1 MRTTENKDSK
11 VGVIGILVCL
21 ALLLMLSSCA
31 EVARDMGIDDS
42 PDIEL
47 RSGPVGSQ
55 SNPSPL
61 DPFKRYDLIM
71 AANEC
76 RFFSMKVP
84 ERWFWKVYLTGAN
97 RRENAQAR
105 ISAYIG
111 QSDQP
116 FASVPETYFE
126 KTMILNR
133 EGDQVVLGVGNKG
146 PARVAILRICQ
157 EGAPVHVTIESQ
169 VSSTSDLLGP
179 KGNHPGFKK

>member
-1 MRTTENKDSK
+1 MEKKFYNR
-11 VGVIGILVCL
+11 IGFCL
-21 ALLLMLSSCA
+21 CLFAMFLFLGSCA

-47 RSGPVGSQ
+47 RSGLMGTQ
-55 SNPSPL
+55 SNPVSL

-105 ISAYIG
+105 ISASIG
-111 QSDQP
+111 QSGQT

-146 PARVAILRICQ
+146 PARLAVLRICQ
-157 EGAPVHVTIESQ
+157 DGAPVHVTIESQ
-169 VSSTSDLLGP
+169 VSSTADLMGP
-179 KGNHPGFKK
+179 KSGNSEFKK